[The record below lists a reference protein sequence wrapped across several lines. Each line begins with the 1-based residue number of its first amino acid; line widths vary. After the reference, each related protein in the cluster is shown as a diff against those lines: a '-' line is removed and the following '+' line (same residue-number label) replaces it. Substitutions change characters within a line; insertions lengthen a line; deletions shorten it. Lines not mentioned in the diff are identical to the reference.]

1 MLRRLAASRSGSLL
15 QQLAHGP
22 NASSAAAGASQPGDP
37 TAIQQTIW
45 SVPAATFALDQSAIL
60 HSAARPCSTR
70 ACLLSSLSRRA
81 ASDDAPSG
89 VSGDTATPQAVF
101 GSGSNISSNISW
113 PRRALSTLGPPPQT
127 PLPGHHP
134 NKESEDDVA
143 GAADAAEQTPADGRQ
158 AASQTLSEQL
168 EEQHGPPL
176 PPPPAVHEDDDLRL
190 GSAIPFHA
198 NSIAEA
204 SVVLQVHIGSV
215 ITMRRFGIVP
225 DAALLQQCPT
235 VVQATMRSCHARRG
249 DAPDTRRMLLRMPPA
264 GVSCV
269 VVQIM
274 CGLAHAN
281 EALRALCKDRSSA
294 LRRVRRVS
302 ESVLHSAV
310 SSCPAAHECD
320 APV

>member
-15 QQLAHGP
+15 KQLAHGP
-22 NASSAAAGASQPGDP
+22 NASSAAAAAGASQPGAT
-37 TAIQQTIW
+37 TATQQTIW
-45 SVPAATFALDQSAIL
+45 SGPAATFALGQSAIL
-60 HSAARPCSTR
+60 HSAARPCGTR
-70 ACLLSSLSRRA
+70 ACLLSSLSRTA
-81 ASDDAPSG
+81 ASDHAPSG
-89 VSGDTATPQAVF
+89 VSGDTTTPQAVS
-101 GSGSNISSNISW
+101 GSGSHVSSNISW

-127 PLPGHHP
+127 SLPGHHP
-134 NKESEDDVA
+134 NKESEDDAA
-143 GAADAAEQTPADGRQ
+143 GAAGAAEQTSADGRQ

-198 NSIAEA
+198 SSIAEA

-235 VVQATMRSCHARRG
+235 VVQATMRGGAMRPTLEGCCSEC
-249 DAPDTRRMLLRMPPA
+249 PPA
-264 GVSCV
+264 GASCV

-281 EALRALCKDRSSA
+281 EALRALCKDRSSV

-310 SSCPAAHECD
+310 SSCPAAHECG